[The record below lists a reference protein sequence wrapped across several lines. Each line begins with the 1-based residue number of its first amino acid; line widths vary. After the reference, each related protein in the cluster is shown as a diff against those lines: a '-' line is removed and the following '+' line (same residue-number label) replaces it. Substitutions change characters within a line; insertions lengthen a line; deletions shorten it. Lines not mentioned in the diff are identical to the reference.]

1 MMAPA
6 LAKTTNDNALEDLG
20 RATLQIVHDLKNQL
34 NGLKLYATF
43 LRKRLDR
50 AERSPEERETLVKL
64 IAGLDRAAKD
74 LTALVRYSQPV
85 DLNRQSHIDLRDLLS
100 GVIKDA
106 TTRLGIEAP
115 LACEIESGPLY
126 GEFDT
131 LCLSEALQAFTE
143 EAVNSLPSREAG
155 NVSLHA
161 RREGDDKSSQ
171 AIVEWKGIKLIDRN
185 QSFRSATSYGTVY
198 TAQAARIIEAHGGRV
213 EREPNA
219 IRAWLPLSK

>member
-1 MMAPA
+1 MMTPA
-6 LAKTTNDNALEDLG
+6 LAKTTDNNALEDLG

-43 LRKRLDR
+43 LRKRLER
-50 AERSPEERETLVKL
+50 EERSPEERDTLVKL

-85 DLNRQSHIDLRDLLS
+85 ELHRQPNINLTDLISVVMRET
-100 GVIKDA
+100 
-106 TTRLGIEAP
+106 TTRLGIETP
-115 LACEIESGPLY
+115 LAGEIASGPLY
-126 GEFDT
+126 GDFDSS
-131 LCLSEALQAFTE
+131 CLSEALQALTE
-143 EAVNSLPSREAG
+143 EAVNSVPLREAG

-161 RREGDDKSSQ
+161 RREADDKSSQ
-171 AIVEWKGIKLIDRN
+171 AIIEWKGIKLNDRN
-185 QSFRSATSYGTVY
+185 QSFRSATSYGTVH

-219 IRAWLPLSK
+219 IRAWLPLAK